1 VSEGGRAEGAMT
13 GEERKEKKKLK
24 KKQISDLKIF
34 FFFLGWALACANFW
48 RGWGFKLEGWAEVFN

>member
-13 GEERKEKKKLK
+13 GEERKKQT
-24 KKQISDLKIF
+24 KKQISDLKIFF